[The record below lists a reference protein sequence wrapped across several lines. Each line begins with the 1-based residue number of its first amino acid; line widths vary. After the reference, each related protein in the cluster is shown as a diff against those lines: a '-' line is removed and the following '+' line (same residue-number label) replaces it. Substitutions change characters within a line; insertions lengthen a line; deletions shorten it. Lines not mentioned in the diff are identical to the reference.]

1 MVSADLGRLLMGH
14 DDGDEHENEDESA
27 ASSAHAME
35 KQYFALARDMH
46 EVLVSPLHDAAAR
59 NNVLELR
66 RALADAANGVNTQ
79 DNAGNTPAHWAAGA
93 GALDTLA
100 YLLELECDLTLKNLL
115 GDTPLHRAAWRSQL
129 LAVQML
135 VDRGRID
142 LDARNNDQ
150 MLAIDLARDPRVR
163 AALSCLVPT
172 DQVPEIMRVNPEDFE
187 NSDDDDDDGLDE
199 IERAKL
205 AGFSFADADDD
216 DGDDDDD
223 DDDDDAGVDTMIVVG
238 EVGERVEIMHVGR
251 RETPAPPRGPPP
263 PVPSRHNRPP
273 LSRPRDEDDDGMPQ
287 LEPIAE
293 QPSSNFEDAD

>member
-1 MVSADLGRLLMGH
+1 MGR
-14 DDGDEHENEDESA
+14 DDGDEHDEEPSS
-27 ASSAHAME
+27 SSAHAME

-93 GALDTLA
+93 GALDSLA
-100 YLLELECDLTLKNLL
+100 YLLELECDLTVKNLL

-187 NSDDDDDDGLDE
+187 NSDDGDDDGDDGLDE

-205 AGFSFADADDD
+205 AGFSFANADDDDD
-216 DGDDDDD
+216 DGDNGGSS
-223 DDDDDAGVDTMIVVG
+223 DDDDAGVDTMIVVG

-263 PVPSRHNRPP
+263 PVPPRHNRPP

-287 LEPIAE
+287 LEPIGE
-293 QPSSNFEDAD
+293 QPSKFEDAD